1 MSGAKNSYA
10 GKVKPRK
17 PNAEQIERRSDH
29 DEGGILRQ
37 KLTGKQ
43 RTFVYEYV
51 VNQVNGTEAARR
63 AGYKHPNV
71 RAAELLDVSHYP
83 YVAERINQFR
93 LELQRKYEVTY
104 ENHVEQ
110 LAKLRDVALQNGA
123 YSAAV
128 NAEKAR
134 GQVGGLYVDRK
145 EILVGRVESMNR
157 EDVVRRLQEIH
168 NQYRPILDI
177 TPVEELIDEGVG
189 SLEKTT

>member
-17 PNAEQIERRSDH
+17 PDAEQIERLSDH
-29 DEGGILRQ
+29 DDMGVLRQ
-37 KLTGKQ
+37 KLTDKQ

-51 VNQVNGTEAARR
+51 VNQVSGTEAARR
-63 AGYKHPNV
+63 AGYRHPNV
-71 RAAELLDVSHYP
+71 RAAELLNDKP
-83 YVAERINQFR
+83 YVSERINQFR

-145 EILVGRVESMNR
+145 EILIGRVESMNR

-177 TPVEELIDEGVG
+177 TPVEELIDEGIG

>member
-17 PNAEQIERRSDH
+17 PSPEELEHRSDH
-29 DEGGILRQ
+29 DDLGILRQ
-37 KLTGKQ
+37 KLTDKQ

-51 VNQVNGTEAARR
+51 VNQVSGTEAARR

-71 RAAELLDVSHYP
+71 RAAELLNDKP

-104 ENHVEQ
+104 ENIVEQ

-145 EILVGRVESMNR
+145 EILVGRIDSMNR
-157 EDVVRRLQEIH
+157 DDVVRRLQEIH
-168 NQYRPILDI
+168 NQYRPLIDV
-177 TPVEELIDEGVG
+177 TPVEELGNEGID

>member
-17 PNAEQIERRSDH
+17 PDAEQIERLSDH
-29 DEGGILRQ
+29 DDMGVQRQ
-37 KLTGKQ
+37 KLTDKQ

-51 VNQVNGTEAARR
+51 VNQVSGTEAARR
-63 AGYKHPNV
+63 AGYRHPNV
-71 RAAELLDVSHYP
+71 RAAELLNDKP
-83 YVAERINQFR
+83 YVSERINQFR

-110 LAKLRDVALQNGA
+110 LAKLRDVALRNGA

-145 EILVGRVESMNR
+145 EILIGRIDSMNR
-157 EDVVRRLQEIH
+157 DDVVRRLQEIH
-168 NQYRPILDI
+168 HQYRPILDV
-177 TPVEELIDEGVG
+177 TPVEELDNERSK

>member
-17 PNAEQIERRSDH
+17 PDAEQIEHRSNH
-29 DEGGILRQ
+29 DDMGILRQ
-37 KLTGKQ
+37 KLTDKQ

-51 VNQVNGTEAARR
+51 VNQVTGTEAARR
-63 AGYKHPNV
+63 AGYKDTNV
-71 RAAELLDVSHYP
+71 REAELLHDKP
-83 YVAERINQFR
+83 YVADRIKQFR

-145 EILVGRVESMNR
+145 EILVGRIDSMNR

-168 NQYRPILDI
+168 HQYRPILDV
-177 TPVEELIDEGVG
+177 TPGEELDNEGSR

>member
-17 PNAEQIERRSDH
+17 PDAAQIEQLTDYDPHSVR
-29 DEGGILRQ
+29 RQ
-37 KLTGKQ
+37 KLTDKQ

-51 VNQVNGTEAARR
+51 VNQVSGTEAARR

-71 RAAELLDVSHYP
+71 RAAELLNDKP
-83 YVAERINQFR
+83 YVADRINQFR

-110 LAKLRDVALQNGA
+110 LAKLRDVALHNGA

-145 EILVGRVESMNR
+145 EILVGRIQSMDR
-157 EDVVRRLQEIH
+157 DDVVRRLQEIH
-168 NQYRPILDI
+168 HQYRPILDV
-177 TPVEELIDEGVG
+177 TPVEEVEDEGIR
-189 SLEKTT
+189 SLEKIT

>member
-17 PNAEQIERRSDH
+17 PDAEQIERLSDH
-29 DEGGILRQ
+29 DDMGVLRQ
-37 KLTGKQ
+37 KLTDKQ

-51 VNQVNGTEAARR
+51 VNQVSGTEAARR
-63 AGYKHPNV
+63 AGYRHPNV
-71 RAAELLDVSHYP
+71 RAAELLHDKP
-83 YVAERINQFR
+83 YVSERINQFR

-110 LAKLRDVALQNGA
+110 LAKLRDIALQNGA

-145 EILVGRVESMNR
+145 EILIGRIESMNR
-157 EDVVRRLQEIH
+157 DDVVRRLQEIH
-168 NQYRPILDI
+168 HQYRPILDV
-177 TPVEELIDEGVG
+177 TPVEELDNERSK

>member
-10 GKVKPRK
+10 GKIKPRK
-17 PNAEQIERRSDH
+17 PDAEQIERLSDY
-29 DEGGILRQ
+29 DEIGVGRQ
-37 KLTGKQ
+37 KLTDKQ

-51 VNQVNGTEAARR
+51 VNQVSGTEAARR

-71 RAAELLDVSHYP
+71 RAAELLNDKP
-83 YVAERINQFR
+83 YVADRINQFR

-110 LAKLRDVALQNGA
+110 LAKLRDVALHNGA

-145 EILVGRVESMNR
+145 EILVGRIQSMDR
-157 EDVVRRLQEIH
+157 DDVVRRLQEIH
-168 NQYRPILDI
+168 HQYRPILDV
-177 TPVEELIDEGVG
+177 TPVEEKEDEGIR
-189 SLEKTT
+189 SLEKIT

>member
-10 GKVKPRK
+10 GKIKPRK
-17 PNAEQIERRSDH
+17 PDAEQIERLSDY
-29 DEGGILRQ
+29 DEIGVGRQ
-37 KLTGKQ
+37 KLTDKQ

-51 VNQVNGTEAARR
+51 VNQVSGTEAARR

-71 RAAELLDVSHYP
+71 RAAELLNDKP
-83 YVAERINQFR
+83 YVADRINQFR

-110 LAKLRDVALQNGA
+110 LAKLRDVALHNGA

-145 EILVGRVESMNR
+145 EILVGRIQSMDR
-157 EDVVRRLQEIH
+157 DDVVRRLQEIH
-168 NQYRPILDI
+168 HQYRPILDV
-177 TPVEELIDEGVG
+177 TPIEEKEDEGIR
-189 SLEKTT
+189 SLEKIT

>member
-17 PNAEQIERRSDH
+17 PDAEQIERLSDH
-29 DEGGILRQ
+29 DDMGVQRQ
-37 KLTGKQ
+37 KLTDKQ

-51 VNQVNGTEAARR
+51 VNQVSGTEAARR
-63 AGYKHPNV
+63 AGYRHPNV
-71 RAAELLDVSHYP
+71 RAAELLNDKP
-83 YVAERINQFR
+83 YVSERINQFR

-145 EILVGRVESMNR
+145 EILIGRIESMNR
-157 EDVVRRLQEIH
+157 DDVVRRLQEIH
-168 NQYRPILDI
+168 HQYRPILDV
-177 TPVEELIDEGVG
+177 TPVEELDNERSK

>member
-17 PNAEQIERRSDH
+17 PDAEQIERLSDH
-29 DEGGILRQ
+29 DDMGVQRQ
-37 KLTGKQ
+37 KLTDKQ

-51 VNQVNGTEAARR
+51 VNQVSGTEAARR
-63 AGYKHPNV
+63 AGYRHPNV
-71 RAAELLDVSHYP
+71 RAAELLNDKP
-83 YVAERINQFR
+83 YVSERINQFR

-110 LAKLRDVALQNGA
+110 LAKLRDVALRNGA

-145 EILVGRVESMNR
+145 EILIGRIDSMNR
-157 EDVVRRLQEIH
+157 DDVVRRLQEIH
-168 NQYRPILDI
+168 HQYRPILDV
-177 TPVEELIDEGVG
+177 TPVEELDNERSQ

>member
-10 GKVKPRK
+10 GKIKPRK
-17 PNAEQIERRSDH
+17 PDAEQIERLSDY
-29 DEGGILRQ
+29 DEIGTERQ
-37 KLTGKQ
+37 KLTDKQ

-51 VNQVNGTEAARR
+51 VNQVSGTEAARR

-71 RAAELLDVSHYP
+71 RAAELLNDKP
-83 YVAERINQFR
+83 YVADRINQFR

-110 LAKLRDVALQNGA
+110 LAKLRDVALHNGA

-145 EILVGRVESMNR
+145 EILVGRIQSMDR
-157 EDVVRRLQEIH
+157 DDVVRRLQEIH
-168 NQYRPILDI
+168 HQYRPILDV
-177 TPVEELIDEGVG
+177 TPVEEKEDEGIR
-189 SLEKTT
+189 SLEKIT

>member
-17 PNAEQIERRSDH
+17 PSPEELEHRSDH
-29 DEGGILRQ
+29 DDLGILRQ
-37 KLTGKQ
+37 KLTDKQ

-51 VNQVNGTEAARR
+51 VNQVSGTEAARR

-71 RAAELLDVSHYP
+71 RAAELLNDKP

>member
-17 PNAEQIERRSDH
+17 PDAEQIERLSDH
-29 DEGGILRQ
+29 DNMGVLRQ
-37 KLTGKQ
+37 KLTDKQ

-51 VNQVNGTEAARR
+51 VNQVSGTEAARR
-63 AGYKHPNV
+63 AGYRHPNV
-71 RAAELLDVSHYP
+71 RAAELLHDKP
-83 YVAERINQFR
+83 YVSERINQFR

-110 LAKLRDVALQNGA
+110 LAKLRDIALQNGA

-145 EILVGRVESMNR
+145 EILIGRVESMNR

-168 NQYRPILDI
+168 NQYRPILDV
-177 TPVEELIDEGVG
+177 TPVEELDNERSK

>member
-17 PNAEQIERRSDH
+17 PDAEQIERLSDH
-29 DEGGILRQ
+29 DNMGVLRQ
-37 KLTGKQ
+37 KLTDKQ

-51 VNQVNGTEAARR
+51 VNQVSGTEAARR
-63 AGYKHPNV
+63 AGYRHPNV
-71 RAAELLDVSHYP
+71 RAAELLHDKP
-83 YVAERINQFR
+83 YVSERINQFR

-110 LAKLRDVALQNGA
+110 LAKLRDIALQNGA

-145 EILVGRVESMNR
+145 EILIGRVESMNR

-177 TPVEELIDEGVG
+177 TPVEELIDEGIG

>member
-17 PNAEQIERRSDH
+17 PDAEQIERLSDH
-29 DEGGILRQ
+29 DDMGVLRQ
-37 KLTGKQ
+37 KLTDKQ

-51 VNQVNGTEAARR
+51 VNQVSGTEAARR
-63 AGYKHPNV
+63 AGYRHPNV
-71 RAAELLDVSHYP
+71 RAAELLNDKP
-83 YVAERINQFR
+83 YVSERINQFR

-145 EILVGRVESMNR
+145 EILIGRVESMNR

-177 TPVEELIDEGVG
+177 TPVEELIDEGSG

>member
-17 PNAEQIERRSDH
+17 PDAEQIERLSDH
-29 DEGGILRQ
+29 DDMGVQRQ
-37 KLTGKQ
+37 KLTDKQ

-51 VNQVNGTEAARR
+51 VNQVSGTEAASR
-63 AGYKHPNV
+63 AGYRHPNV
-71 RAAELLDVSHYP
+71 RAAELLNDKP
-83 YVAERINQFR
+83 YVSERINQFR

-110 LAKLRDVALQNGA
+110 LAKLRDAALRNGA

-145 EILVGRVESMNR
+145 EILIGRIDSMNR
-157 EDVVRRLQEIH
+157 DDVVRRLQEIH
-168 NQYRPILDI
+168 NQYRPILDV
-177 TPVEELIDEGVG
+177 TPVEELYNERSK

>member
-1 MSGAKNSYA
+1 
-10 GKVKPRK
+10 
-17 PNAEQIERRSDH
+17 
-29 DEGGILRQ
+29 
-37 KLTGKQ
+37 
-43 RTFVYEYV
+43 
-51 VNQVNGTEAARR
+51 
-63 AGYKHPNV
+63 
-71 RAAELLDVSHYP
+71 
-83 YVAERINQFR
+83 
-93 LELQRKYEVTY
+93 LQRKYEVTY

-168 NQYRPILDI
+168 NQYKPILDV

>member
-17 PNAEQIERRSDH
+17 PDAEQIERLSDH
-29 DEGGILRQ
+29 DDMGVQRQ
-37 KLTGKQ
+37 KLTDKQ

-51 VNQVNGTEAARR
+51 VNQVSGTEAARR
-63 AGYKHPNV
+63 AGYRHPNV
-71 RAAELLDVSHYP
+71 RAAELLNDKP
-83 YVAERINQFR
+83 YVSERINQFR

-110 LAKLRDVALQNGA
+110 LAKLRDVALRNGA

-145 EILVGRVESMNR
+145 EILIGRVESMNR

-177 TPVEELIDEGVG
+177 TPVEELIDEGIG

>member
-17 PNAEQIERRSDH
+17 PDAEQIERLSDH
-29 DEGGILRQ
+29 DDMGVLRQ
-37 KLTGKQ
+37 KLTDKQ

-51 VNQVNGTEAARR
+51 VNQVSGTEAARR
-63 AGYKHPNV
+63 AGYRHPNV
-71 RAAELLDVSHYP
+71 RAAELLNDKP
-83 YVAERINQFR
+83 YVSERINQFR

-145 EILVGRVESMNR
+145 EILIGRIESMNR
-157 EDVVRRLQEIH
+157 DDVVRRLQEIH
-168 NQYRPILDI
+168 HQYRPILDV
-177 TPVEELIDEGVG
+177 TPVEELDNEGSK

>member
-1 MSGAKNSYA
+1 
-10 GKVKPRK
+10 
-17 PNAEQIERRSDH
+17 
-29 DEGGILRQ
+29 
-37 KLTGKQ
+37 
-43 RTFVYEYV
+43 
-51 VNQVNGTEAARR
+51 
-63 AGYKHPNV
+63 V
-71 RAAELLDVSHYP
+71 RAAELLHDKP
-83 YVAERINQFR
+83 YVADRIKQFR

-145 EILVGRVESMNR
+145 EILIGRIDSMNR

-168 NQYRPILDI
+168 HQYRPILDV
-177 TPVEELIDEGVG
+177 TPVEELDNEGSR
-189 SLEKTT
+189 SLEKIT

>member
-17 PNAEQIERRSDH
+17 PSPEELEHRSDH
-29 DEGGILRQ
+29 DDLGILRQ
-37 KLTGKQ
+37 KLTDKQ

-51 VNQVNGTEAARR
+51 VNQVSGTEAARR

-71 RAAELLDVSHYP
+71 RAAELLNDKP

-145 EILVGRVESMNR
+145 EILVGRIDSMNR
-157 EDVVRRLQEIH
+157 DDVVRRLQEIH
-168 NQYRPILDI
+168 NQYRPLIDV
-177 TPVEELIDEGVG
+177 TPVEELGNEGID

>member
-17 PNAEQIERRSDH
+17 PDAEQIERLSDH
-29 DEGGILRQ
+29 DDMGVLRQ
-37 KLTGKQ
+37 KLTDKQ

-51 VNQVNGTEAARR
+51 VNQVSGTEAARR
-63 AGYKHPNV
+63 AGYRHPNV
-71 RAAELLDVSHYP
+71 RAAELLNDKP
-83 YVAERINQFR
+83 YVSERINQFR

-110 LAKLRDVALQNGA
+110 LAKLRDVALRNGA

-145 EILVGRVESMNR
+145 EILIGRIESMNR
-157 EDVVRRLQEIH
+157 DDVVRRLQEIH
-168 NQYRPILDI
+168 HQYRPILDV
-177 TPVEELIDEGVG
+177 TPVEELDNERSK

>member
-17 PNAEQIERRSDH
+17 PDAEQIEHRSNH
-29 DEGGILRQ
+29 DDMGILRQ
-37 KLTGKQ
+37 KLTDKQ

-51 VNQVNGTEAARR
+51 VNQVSGTEAARR

-71 RAAELLDVSHYP
+71 RAAELLHAKP
-83 YVAERINQFR
+83 YVADRIKQFR

-134 GQVGGLYVDRK
+134 GQAGGLYVDRK
-145 EILVGRVESMNR
+145 EILVGRIDSMNR

-168 NQYRPILDI
+168 NQYRPILDV
-177 TPVEELIDEGVG
+177 TPVEELDDEGSR

>member
-17 PNAEQIERRSDH
+17 PDADQIERLSDH
-29 DEGGILRQ
+29 DDMGVQRQ
-37 KLTGKQ
+37 KLTDKQ

-51 VNQVNGTEAARR
+51 VNQVSGTEAARR
-63 AGYKHPNV
+63 AGYRHPNV
-71 RAAELLDVSHYP
+71 RAAELLNDKP
-83 YVAERINQFR
+83 YVSERINQFR

-110 LAKLRDVALQNGA
+110 LAKLRDVALRNGA

-145 EILVGRVESMNR
+145 EILIGRIDSMNR
-157 EDVVRRLQEIH
+157 DDVVRRLQEIH
-168 NQYRPILDI
+168 HQYRPILDV
-177 TPVEELIDEGVG
+177 TPVEELDNERSQ

>member
-17 PNAEQIERRSDH
+17 PDAEQIEHRSNHADL
-29 DEGGILRQ
+29 GILRQ
-37 KLTGKQ
+37 KLTDKQ

-51 VNQVNGTEAARR
+51 VNQVSGTEAARR

-71 RAAELLDVSHYP
+71 RAAELLHDKP
-83 YVAERINQFR
+83 YVADRIKQFR

-128 NAEKAR
+128 NAAKAR
-134 GQVGGLYVDRK
+134 GQVGGLYIDRK
-145 EILVGRVESMNR
+145 EILIGRIDSMNR

-168 NQYRPILDI
+168 NQYRPILDV
-177 TPVEELIDEGVG
+177 TPVEELDNEGSR
-189 SLEKTT
+189 SLEKIT

>member
-17 PNAEQIERRSDH
+17 PDAEQIERLSDH
-29 DEGGILRQ
+29 DDMGVLRQ
-37 KLTGKQ
+37 KLTDKQ

-51 VNQVNGTEAARR
+51 VNQVSGTEAARR
-63 AGYKHPNV
+63 AGYRHPNV
-71 RAAELLDVSHYP
+71 RAAELLNDKP
-83 YVAERINQFR
+83 YVSERINQFR

-145 EILVGRVESMNR
+145 EILIGRVESMNR

-168 NQYRPILDI
+168 HQYRPILDV
-177 TPVEELIDEGVG
+177 TPVGELDNERSK

>member
-17 PNAEQIERRSDH
+17 PDAAQIEQLTDYDPHSVR
-29 DEGGILRQ
+29 RQ
-37 KLTGKQ
+37 KLTDKQ

-51 VNQVNGTEAARR
+51 VNQVSGTEAARR

-71 RAAELLDVSHYP
+71 RAAELLNDKP
-83 YVAERINQFR
+83 YVADRINQFR

-110 LAKLRDVALQNGA
+110 LAKLRDVALHNGA

-145 EILVGRVESMNR
+145 EILVGRIQSMDR
-157 EDVVRRLQEIH
+157 DDVVRRLQEIH
-168 NQYRPILDI
+168 HQYRPILDV
-177 TPVEELIDEGVG
+177 TPVEEKEDEGIR
-189 SLEKTT
+189 SLEKIT

>member
-17 PNAEQIERRSDH
+17 PDAEQIEHRSNH
-29 DEGGILRQ
+29 DDLGILRQ
-37 KLTGKQ
+37 KLTDKQ

-51 VNQVNGTEAARR
+51 VNQVSGTEAARR
-63 AGYKHPNV
+63 AGYRHPNV
-71 RAAELLDVSHYP
+71 RAAELLNDKP
-83 YVAERINQFR
+83 YVSERINQFR

-110 LAKLRDVALQNGA
+110 LAKLRDIALQNGA

-145 EILVGRVESMNR
+145 EILIGRIDSMNR

-168 NQYRPILDI
+168 HQYRPILDV
-177 TPVEELIDEGVG
+177 TPVEELDNEGSR
-189 SLEKTT
+189 SLEKIT

>member
-17 PNAEQIERRSDH
+17 PDADQIERLSDH
-29 DEGGILRQ
+29 DDMGVQRQ
-37 KLTGKQ
+37 KLTDKQ

-51 VNQVNGTEAARR
+51 VNQVSGTEAARR
-63 AGYKHPNV
+63 AGYRHPNV
-71 RAAELLDVSHYP
+71 RAAELLNDKP
-83 YVAERINQFR
+83 YVSERINQFR

-104 ENHVEQ
+104 ENHGEQ
-110 LAKLRDVALQNGA
+110 LAKLRDVALRNGA

-145 EILVGRVESMNR
+145 EILIGRIDSMNR
-157 EDVVRRLQEIH
+157 DDVVRRLQEIH
-168 NQYRPILDI
+168 HQYRPILDV
-177 TPVEELIDEGVG
+177 TPVEELDNERSQ

>member
-17 PNAEQIERRSDH
+17 PSPEELEHRSDH
-29 DEGGILRQ
+29 DDLGILRQ
-37 KLTGKQ
+37 KLTDKQ

-51 VNQVNGTEAARR
+51 VNQVSGTEAARR

-71 RAAELLDVSHYP
+71 RAAELLNDKP

-168 NQYRPILDI
+168 NQYKPILDV